1 MELQD
6 IDLKE
11 LIENET
17 GEKFNRQGY
26 IKCPFHSEKTPSLRV
41 KFNPDTNKDFFKCFG
56 CSECG
61 DAIDFVMKYK
71 NLNYTEAREYLG
83 IEVEKTEKE
92 LHEEKV
98 KGYIDW
104 ELSKFRE
111 GQKLLGIFKF
121 VNERDEIVYFKAK
134 FANGEGK
141 KQLSYYH
148 LEGEKVV
155 AKRGTSELPYNLYNA
170 LNAIKN
176 DDVLIID
183 EGEKDANTI
192 NSIFKNKG
200 YVATSLK
207 GCKELDILKNNRMRI
222 YVIGDT
228 GQAGEK
234 YKWNIYNTFK
244 NYCKEFKFIN
254 LPGIKQL
261 GDNKDVTDWIEAGH
275 NKKDLLDAFSRS
287 LDLKSKYELQQN
299 NGGIY
304 KTTFKEKGEDIIEN
318 IKHITD
324 FKLLSATRIRFVDEE
339 EEGIKLVFKSIT
351 GDTIERIGKASVFD
365 DVKSFKN
372 FLGTMDLVFSGRVE
386 DLNRLKGWINKYFA
400 LENEEIYGGV
410 KFIERNGELIFIENN
425 GCISSKE
432 INENIKS
439 DGRNNADVLKN
450 EPITTEELKEV
461 IKHIFKFAG
470 PEKSISIIGTVIN
483 NLAVHQCQALKQK
496 LHHLLIVGESGSG
509 KSTILENVI
518 APILNYPKKDIKSI
532 GLISNFALM
541 KNLSDGNYPALFD
554 EFKPS
559 MMDRY
564 KIGNVSET
572 LRNLYDRTTISKG
585 NKSLK
590 TTEFN
595 LGRPIILAGEESYPN
610 QEKALIERSCIIYL
624 SRRERTEKNTEAM
637 EWLIKNEEL
646 LNKLGRSL
654 IEIVLEMSVE
664 EYQQLREK
672 AKEDIKN
679 LKNRTQ
685 NTAVNI
691 ACGMM
696 VFNKLLERQGLKQ
709 LDNFY
714 EHIVK
719 NIKEEV
725 LEGVGDTQSLL
736 EKMLLLYNDMIDDGR
751 AIGWEDVIKNRG
763 DGIFIKTSEMINQIH
778 EHCNRVGAD
787 LIPLKLK
794 DFRKQAQ
801 KAGYL
806 IKLSGK
812 SITIERRTIRFDVY
826 NKEMLQALKVE
837 SIVPPDYIEVEDK
850 VFPFDKIT
858 KNKKCN
864 QNVIKL

>member
-6 IDLKE
+6 IDLRK

-17 GEKFNRQGY
+17 GEKFNKQGY
-26 IKCPFHSEKTPSLRV
+26 IKCPLHSEKTPSLRV

-92 LHEEKV
+92 LQEEKV
-98 KGYIDW
+98 RGYIDW

-141 KQLSYYH
+141 KQLLYYH
-148 LEGEKVV
+148 LEGDKVI
-155 AKRGTSELPYNLYNA
+155 AKRGADELPYNLYNA
-170 LNAIKN
+170 LGAIKN

-192 NSIFKNKG
+192 NSMFKNKG

-222 YVIGDT
+222 YVMGDT
-228 GQAGEK
+228 GQAGEQ
-234 YKWNIYNTFK
+234 YKWSVYNEFK
-244 NYCKEFKFIN
+244 KYAREFKFIN
-254 LPGIKQL
+254 LPGLKSL
-261 GDNKDVTDWIEAGH
+261 GDNKDVTDWIEVGH
-275 NKKDLLDAFSRS
+275 NKKDLLDAFDRS
-287 LDLKSKYELQQN
+287 LDIKNKYELQQDAR
-299 NGGIY
+299 GIY
-304 KTTFKEKGEDIIEN
+304 KTIFKEKAEEVTETKKYIANFKTIEASRIKFIDEDQEGIRLVLKSCTGEIIE
-318 IKHITD
+318 KVGFST
-324 FKLLSATRIRFVDEE
+324 
-339 EEGIKLVFKSIT
+339 
-351 GDTIERIGKASVFD
+351 VFD
-365 DVKSFKN
+365 DTKTFKN
-372 FLGTMDLVFSGRVE
+372 FLGTIDLAFKGRVD
-386 DLNRLKGWINKYFA
+386 DLTDLKAWINKYYA
-400 LENEEIYGGV
+400 LENEEVYAGV

-425 GCISSKE
+425 GSITSKGVS
-432 INENIKS
+432 ENIKS
-439 DGRNNADVLKN
+439 DGRNNADVIKN

-483 NLAVHQCQALKQK
+483 NLAVYQCQELKQK

-541 KNLSDGNYPALFD
+541 KSLSDGNYSALFD

-595 LGRPIILAGEESYPN
+595 LGRPVILAGEESYPN

-654 IEIVLEMSVE
+654 IEIVLELDVDG
-664 EYQQLREK
+664 YRRLRCNCNSK
-672 AKEDIKN
+672 IKGLN
-679 LKNRTQ
+679 NRIL
-685 NTAVNI
+685 NTAINES
-691 ACGMM
+691 CGIRIL
-696 VFNKLLERQGLKQ
+696 NLLLEKHGLKQ
-709 LDNFY
+709 LVDFDDY
-714 EHIVK
+714 ITQ
-719 NIKEEV
+719 NIKVEV
-725 LEGVGDTQSLL
+725 LEDTENVRSLV
-736 EKMLLLYNDMIDDGR
+736 EKMLILYNDMINDGR

-763 DGIFIKTSEMINQIH
+763 DGLFIKTSELINQIH
-778 EHCNRVGAD
+778 EHIIRVGAD
-787 LIPLKLK
+787 LVPLKYN
-794 DFRKQAQ
+794 DFKKQAK

-806 IKLSGK
+806 VKASGKVIKVDGK
-812 SITIERRTIRFDVY
+812 SIKFDIY
-826 NKEMLQALKVE
+826 DKEMLQALKVD
-837 SIVPPDYIEVEDK
+837 SIAPPDYEEVGGEEAK
-850 VFPFDKIT
+850 IFPFKQVTQKI
-858 KNKKCN
+858 
-864 QNVIKL
+864 

>member
-6 IDLKE
+6 IDLRD

-17 GEKFNRQGY
+17 GEKFNKQGY
-26 IKCPFHSEKTPSLRV
+26 IKCPFHTEKTPSLRV

-61 DAIDFVMKYK
+61 DAIDFIIKYK
-71 NLNYTEAREYLG
+71 NLNYTKAREYLG
-83 IEVEKTEKE
+83 LSVEKSEREIDKEKILSRIE
-92 LHEEKV
+92 WDVKQEFKKDFKLIGLFQFENEK
-98 KGYIDW
+98 
-104 ELSKFRE
+104 
-111 GQKLLGIFKF
+111 
-121 VNERDEIVYFKAK
+121 NEVVYYKAK
-134 FANGEGK
+134 FLKPDGEK
-141 KQLSYYH
+141 TLSYYRI
-148 LEGEKVV
+148 EENKVINN
-155 AKRGTSELPYNLYNA
+155 RGIEEIPYNLYNA

-207 GCKELDILKNNRMRI
+207 GCKELDVLKNNRMKI

-228 GQAGEK
+228 GQAGEQ
-234 YKWNIYNTFK
+234 YKWSVYNEFK
-244 NYCKEFKFIN
+244 KYAREFKFIN
-254 LPGIKQL
+254 IPGLKSL
-261 GDNKDVTDWIEAGH
+261 GDNKDVTDWIEVGH
-275 NKKDLLDAFSRS
+275 NKKDLLDAFERS
-287 LDLKSKYELQQN
+287 LDIKNKYELQQDT
-299 NGGIY
+299 GGIY
-304 KTTFKEKGEDIIEN
+304 KIMFKEKADEVIETKKY
-318 IKHITD
+318 IAD
-324 FKLLSATRIRFVDEE
+324 FKLLKATRIKFIDDET
-339 EEGIKLVFKSIT
+339 EGVSIVLKSVT
-351 GDTIERIGKASVFD
+351 GDTIERTGISTVFD

-400 LENEEIYGGV
+400 LENEEVYGGV
-410 KFIERNGELIFIENN
+410 KFIERDGELIFIENN
-425 GCISSKE
+425 GSITSKGVS
-432 INENIKS
+432 ENIKS
-439 DGRNNADVLKN
+439 DGRNNADVIKN

-564 KIGNVSET
+564 KIGNISET
-572 LRNLYDRTTISKG
+572 LRNLYDRATISKG

-590 TTEFN
+590 TTDFN
-595 LGRPIILAGEESYPN
+595 LYRPIILAGEESYPN

-624 SRRERTEKNTEAM
+624 SRRERTQKNTEAM

-654 IEIVLEMSVE
+654 IEIVLELDVDG
-664 EYQQLREK
+664 YRRLRCNCNSK
-672 AKEDIKN
+672 IKGLN
-679 LKNRTQ
+679 NRIL
-685 NTAVNI
+685 NTAINES
-691 ACGMM
+691 CGIRIL
-696 VFNKLLERQGLKQ
+696 NLLLEKHGLKQ
-709 LDNFY
+709 LVDFDDY
-714 EHIVK
+714 ITQ
-719 NIKEEV
+719 NIKVEV
-725 LEGVGDTQSLL
+725 LEDTENVRSLV
-736 EKMLLLYNDMIDDGR
+736 ERMLILYNDMINDSR
-751 AIGWEDVIKNRG
+751 AIGWEDVVKSRG
-763 DGIFIKTSEMINQIH
+763 DGLFIKTSELINQIR
-778 EHCNRVGAD
+778 EHVIRVGAD
-787 LIPLKLK
+787 LVPLNCN
-794 DFRKQAQ
+794 DFKKQAK

-806 IKLSGK
+806 VKASGKVIKVDGK
-812 SITIERRTIRFDVY
+812 SIKFDIY
-826 NKEMLQALKVE
+826 DKEMLQALKVD
-837 SIVPPDYIEVEDK
+837 SIAPPDYEEVGGEEAK
-850 VFPFDKIT
+850 IFPFKQVTQKI
-858 KNKKCN
+858 
-864 QNVIKL
+864 

>member
-6 IDLKE
+6 IDLRG

-17 GEKFNRQGY
+17 GEKFNKQGY
-26 IKCPFHSEKTPSLRV
+26 IKCPFHSEKTPSLSV
-41 KFNPDTNKDFFKCFG
+41 KFNPDTNKHFFKCFG

-61 DAIDFVMKYK
+61 DAIDFIMKYK
-71 NLNYTEAREYLG
+71 NLNFTEARKYLG

-92 LHEEKV
+92 LQEEKV
-98 KGYIDW
+98 RGYIEW

-121 VNERDEIVYFKAK
+121 VNERNEIVYFKAK

-141 KQLSYYH
+141 KQLSYYC
-148 LEGEKVV
+148 LEGDKVV
-155 AKRGTSELPYNLYNA
+155 AKRGADELPYNLYNA

-176 DDVLIID
+176 DDVLIIV

-192 NSIFKNKG
+192 NSIFKNRD
-200 YVATSLK
+200 YVSTSLK
-207 GCKELDILKNNRMRI
+207 GCKELEILKNNRMRI
-222 YVIGDT
+222 YVLGDT
-228 GQAGEK
+228 GQAGEQ
-234 YKWNIYNTFK
+234 YKWKVYKEFK
-244 NYCKEFKFIN
+244 EYAREFKFIN
-254 LPGIKQL
+254 LPGLKSL

-275 NKKDLLDAFSRS
+275 NKKDLLDSFGRS
-287 LDLKSKYELQQN
+287 LDVKNKYELQQDA
-299 NGGIY
+299 GGIY
-304 KTTFKEKGEDIIEN
+304 KIMFKEKADEVIET
-318 IKHITD
+318 KKYITD
-324 FKLLSATRIRFVDEE
+324 FRLLKATRIKFIDDET
-339 EEGIKLVFKSIT
+339 EGVTIVLKSVT
-351 GDTIERIGKASVFD
+351 GDTIERTGISTVFD

-386 DLNRLKGWINKYFA
+386 DLNILKGWINKYFA
-400 LENEEIYGGV
+400 LENQEVYGGV

-425 GCISSKE
+425 GSITEKG

-439 DGRNNADVLKN
+439 DGRNNAEVLKN
-450 EPITTEELKEV
+450 EPITTEELQEV

-483 NLAVHQCQALKQK
+483 NLAVHQCQTLKQK

-541 KNLSDGNYPALFD
+541 KSLSDGNYSALFD

-564 KIGNVSET
+564 KIGNISET

-624 SRRERTEKNTEAM
+624 SRRERTPKNTEAM

-654 IEIVLEMSVE
+654 IETVLQMSVE
-664 EYQQLREK
+664 EYEQIRETT
-672 AKEDIKN
+672 KEDIKV

-685 NTAVNI
+685 NTAINI
-691 ACGMM
+691 SCGMM
-696 VFNKLLERQGLKQ
+696 IFNKILEKHGLQQ

-714 EHIVK
+714 QHIVK
-719 NIKEEV
+719 NIKVEV
-725 LEGVGDTQSLL
+725 LEDTENVRSLV
-736 EKMLLLYNDMIDDGR
+736 ERMLILYNDMINDSR
-751 AIGWEDVIKNRG
+751 AIGWEDVVKSRG
-763 DGIFIKTSEMINQIH
+763 DGLFIKTSEMINQIH
-778 EHCNRVGAD
+778 EHVIRVGAD
-787 LIPLKLK
+787 LIPLNYT
-794 DFRKQAQ
+794 DFKKQAQ
-801 KAGYL
+801 KSGYMVKASGKV
-806 IKLSGK
+806 IKVDGK
-812 SITIERRTIRFDVY
+812 SIKFDIY
-826 NKEMLQALKVE
+826 DKKMLQALKVD
-837 SIVPPDYIEVEDK
+837 SIAPLDYEEVEGEEAK
-850 VFPFDKIT
+850 IFPFKQVT
-858 KNKKCN
+858 
-864 QNVIKL
+864 

>member
-6 IDLKE
+6 IDLRD

-17 GEKFNRQGY
+17 GEKFNKQGY
-26 IKCPFHSEKTPSLRV
+26 IKCPFHTEKTPSLRV

-61 DAIDFVMKYK
+61 DAIDFIIKYK
-71 NLNYTEAREYLG
+71 NLNYTKAREYLG
-83 IEVEKTEKE
+83 LSVEKSEREIDKEKILSRIE
-92 LHEEKV
+92 WDV
-98 KGYIDW
+98 KQEFKKD
-104 ELSKFRE
+104 F
-111 GQKLLGIFKF
+111 KLIGLFQFENKK
-121 VNERDEIVYFKAK
+121 NEVVYYKAK
-134 FANGEGK
+134 FLKPDGEK
-141 KQLSYYH
+141 TLSYYRI
-148 LEGEKVV
+148 EENKVINN
-155 AKRGTSELPYNLYNA
+155 RGIEEIPYNLYNA

-207 GCKELDILKNNRMRI
+207 GCKELDVLKNNRMKI

-228 GQAGEK
+228 GQAGEQ
-234 YKWNIYNTFK
+234 YKWSVYNEFK
-244 NYCKEFKFIN
+244 KYAREFKFIN
-254 LPGIKQL
+254 LPGLKSL
-261 GDNKDVTDWIEAGH
+261 GDNKDVTDWIEVGH
-275 NKKDLLDAFSRS
+275 NKKDLLDAFERS
-287 LDLKSKYELQQN
+287 LDIKNKYELQQDT
-299 NGGIY
+299 GGIY
-304 KTTFKEKGEDIIEN
+304 KIMFKEKADEVIET
-318 IKHITD
+318 KKYITD
-324 FKLLSATRIRFVDEE
+324 FRLISATRIKFIDEE

-351 GDTIERIGKASVFD
+351 GNTIERIGKASVFD

-400 LENEEIYGGV
+400 LENEEVYGGV
-410 KFIERNGELIFIENN
+410 KFIERNGESIFIENN
-425 GCISSKE
+425 GSITSKGV
-432 INENIKS
+432 NENIKS
-439 DGRNNADVLKN
+439 DGRNNADVIKN

-483 NLAVHQCQALKQK
+483 NLAVHQCQELKQK

-564 KIGNVSET
+564 KIGNISET
-572 LRNLYDRTTISKG
+572 LRNLYDRATISKG

-590 TTEFN
+590 TTDFN
-595 LGRPIILAGEESYPN
+595 LYRPIILAGEESYPN

-624 SRRERTEKNTEAM
+624 SRRERTQKNTEAM

-654 IEIVLEMSVE
+654 IEIVLELDVDG
-664 EYQQLREK
+664 YRRLRCNCNSK
-672 AKEDIKN
+672 IKGLN
-679 LKNRTQ
+679 NRIL
-685 NTAVNI
+685 NTAINES
-691 ACGMM
+691 CGIRIL
-696 VFNKLLERQGLKQ
+696 NLLLEKHGLKQ
-709 LDNFY
+709 LVDFDDY
-714 EHIVK
+714 ITQ
-719 NIKEEV
+719 NIKVEV
-725 LEGVGDTQSLL
+725 LEDTENVRSLV
-736 EKMLLLYNDMIDDGR
+736 ERMLILYNDMINDSR
-751 AIGWEDVIKNRG
+751 AIGWEDVVKSRG
-763 DGIFIKTSEMINQIH
+763 DGLFIKTSELINQIR
-778 EHCNRVGAD
+778 EHVIRVGAD
-787 LIPLKLK
+787 LVPLNCN
-794 DFRKQAQ
+794 DFKKQAK

-806 IKLSGK
+806 VKASGKVIKVDGK
-812 SITIERRTIRFDVY
+812 SIKFDIY
-826 NKEMLQALKVE
+826 DKEMLQALKVD
-837 SIVPPDYIEVEDK
+837 SIASPDYEEVGGEEAK
-850 VFPFDKIT
+850 IFPFKQVTQKI
-858 KNKKCN
+858 
-864 QNVIKL
+864 

>member
-17 GEKFNRQGY
+17 GKRFNKQGY
-26 IKCPFHSEKTPSLRV
+26 IECPFHKEKSPSLSI
-41 KFNPDTNKDFFKCFG
+41 KFNSNTNKYFFKCFG
-56 CSECG
+56 CGECG
-61 DAIDFVMKYK
+61 DAIDFIEKYK
-71 NLNYTEAREYLG
+71 NLNYIEARKCLG

-92 LHEEKV
+92 LQEEKV

-121 VNERDEIVYFKAK
+121 VNERNEIVYFKAK

-141 KQLSYYH
+141 KQLSYYC
-148 LEGEKVV
+148 LEDDKVI
-155 AKRGTSELPYNLYNA
+155 AKRGTDELPYNLYNA
-170 LNAIKN
+170 LSAIKN
-176 DDVLIID
+176 DDALVIV

-192 NSIFKNKG
+192 NSMFKNRD

-207 GCKELDILKNNRMRI
+207 GCKELEILKNNRMRI
-222 YVIGDT
+222 YVLSDT
-228 GQAGEK
+228 GQAGEQ
-234 YKWNIYNTFK
+234 YKWNVYKKFK
-244 NYCKEFKFIN
+244 EYAREFKFID
-254 LPGIKQL
+254 LPGLKSL

-275 NKKDLLDAFSRS
+275 NKKDLLDAFDRS
-287 LDLKSKYELQQN
+287 LDIKNKYELQQN
-299 NGGIY
+299 SGGIY

-318 IKHITD
+318 IKHIAD
-324 FKLLSATRIRFVDEE
+324 FRLLSATRIRFIDEE

-351 GDTIERIGKASVFD
+351 GDTIERIGRVSVFD

-372 FLGTMDLVFSGRVE
+372 FLGTMDLCFTGRVE

-400 LENEEIYGGV
+400 LENQEVYGGV
-410 KFIERNGELIFIENN
+410 KFIERNEELIFIENN
-425 GCISSKE
+425 GSVTKKG
-432 INENIKS
+432 INEDIKS

-450 EPITTEELKEV
+450 EPITTEELQEV

-483 NLAVHQCQALKQK
+483 NLAVHQCQELKQK

-541 KNLSDGNYPALFD
+541 KSLSDGNYSALFD

-559 MMDRY
+559 MMDKY
-564 KIGNVSET
+564 KIGNISET

-654 IEIVLEMSVE
+654 IETVLEMPVE
-664 EYQQLREK
+664 EYQELRET
-672 AKEDIKN
+672 AKKDIKD

-685 NTAVNI
+685 NTAINI
-691 ACGMM
+691 SCGMM
-696 VFNKLLERQGLKQ
+696 IFNKLLEKHGLQQ

-714 EHIVK
+714 EHVVK
-719 NIKEEV
+719 NIKVEV
-725 LEGVGDTQSLL
+725 LEDTENVRSLV
-736 EKMLLLYNDMIDDGR
+736 ERMLILYNDMINDGR

-763 DGIFIKTSEMINQIH
+763 DGLFIKTSELINQIH
-778 EHCNRVGAD
+778 EHIIRVGAD
-787 LIPLKLK
+787 LVPLKYN
-794 DFRKQAQ
+794 DFKKQAK

-806 IKLSGK
+806 VKASGKVIKVDGK
-812 SITIERRTIRFDVY
+812 SIKFDIY
-826 NKEMLQALKVE
+826 DKEMLQALKVE
-837 SIVPPDYIEVEDK
+837 SIAPPDYEEVDGQDAK
-850 VFPFDKIT
+850 IFPFKQVTKKI
-858 KNKKCN
+858 
-864 QNVIKL
+864 

>member
-6 IDLKE
+6 IDLRD

-17 GEKFNRQGY
+17 GERFNKQGY
-26 IKCPFHSEKTPSLRV
+26 IKCPFHNEKSPSLSI
-41 KFNPDTNKDFFKCFG
+41 KFNSNTNKDFFKCFG
-56 CSECG
+56 CGECG
-61 DAIDFVMKYK
+61 DAIDFISKYK
-71 NLNYTEAREYLG
+71 NMDYIKAREYLG
-83 IEVEKTEKE
+83 FPIEKTEKE
-92 LHEEKV
+92 KDKDKILNRIE
-98 KGYIDW
+98 W
-104 ELSKFRE
+104 ELSEFRR
-111 GQKLLGIFKF
+111 GQKFLGVFEFTGEKGE
-121 VNERDEIVYFKAK
+121 VLYYKAK
-134 FANGEGK
+134 FDIGEGK
-141 KQLSYYH
+141 KELSYYH
-148 LEGEKVV
+148 IQDGKVIN
-155 AKRGTSELPYNLYNA
+155 KRGVNEVPYNLYNA

-176 DDVLIID
+176 DDVLIIV

-192 NSIFKNKG
+192 NSMFKNKD
-200 YVATSLK
+200 YVSTSLK
-207 GCKELDILKNNRMRI
+207 GCKELEILKNNRMRI

-228 GQAGEK
+228 GQAGEQ
-234 YKWNIYNTFK
+234 YKWKVY
-244 NYCKEFKFIN
+244 KEFREYAREFRVIN
-254 LPGIKQL
+254 LPGLNAL

-324 FKLLSATRIRFVDEE
+324 FRLLSATRIRFVDEE

-372 FLGTMDLVFSGRVE
+372 FLGTMDLCFTGRVE

-400 LENEEIYGGV
+400 LENQEVYGGV

-425 GCISSKE
+425 GSITEKRM
-432 INENIKS
+432 NENIKS
-439 DGRNNADVLKN
+439 DGRNNAEVLKN
-450 EPITTEELKEV
+450 EPITTEELQEV

-483 NLAVHQCQALKQK
+483 NLAVYQCQELKQK

-564 KIGNVSET
+564 KVGNISET
-572 LRNLYDRTTISKG
+572 LRNLYDRATISKG

-590 TTEFN
+590 TTDFN
-595 LGRPIILAGEESYPN
+595 LYRPIILAGEESYPN

-624 SRRERTEKNTEAM
+624 SRRERTSKNTEAM

-654 IEIVLEMSVE
+654 IETVLQTPVE
-664 EYQQLREK
+664 EYEQLREK
-672 AKEDIKN
+672 AKEDIKD

-685 NTAVNI
+685 NTAINI
-691 ACGMM
+691 SCGMM
-696 VFNKLLERQGLKQ
+696 IFNKLLKKHGLQQ

-714 EHIVK
+714 EYIVQ
-719 NIKEEV
+719 NIKVEV
-725 LEGVGDTQSLL
+725 LEGATDTRSLI
-736 EKMLLLYNDMIDDGR
+736 ERMLLLYNDMIDDSR
-751 AIGWEDVIKNRG
+751 AFNVDDVIRCRG
-763 DGIFIKTSEMINQIH
+763 DGVFIKTSEMINQIQQH
-778 EHCNRVGAD
+778 VNTVGAD
-787 LIPLKLK
+787 IIPLKLK
-794 DFRKQAQ
+794 DFRKQAE
-801 KAGYL
+801 KSGYL
-806 IKLSGK
+806 IGK
-812 SITIERRTIRFDVY
+812 SNKVIKIGDKSIRYDTY
-826 NKEMLQALKVE
+826 DKEMIQNLKAD
-837 SIVPPDYIEVEDK
+837 SICPPDYEEVTGQEAK
-850 VFPFDKIT
+850 IIPF
-858 KNKKCN
+858 
-864 QNVIKL
+864 

>member
-6 IDLKE
+6 TDLRI

-41 KFNPDTNKDFFKCFG
+41 RFNPDTNKDFFKCFG

-61 DAIDFVMKYK
+61 DAIDFIIKYK
-71 NLNYTEAREYLG
+71 NIDYIAAKEYLG
-83 IEVEKTEKE
+83 LEVEKTEKE
-92 LHEEKV
+92 LQEEKV

-148 LEGEKVV
+148 LEGEKVI
-155 AKRGTSELPYNLYNA
+155 AKRGADELPYNLYNA
-170 LNAIKN
+170 LSAIKK
-176 DDVLIID
+176 DDVLIIV

-192 NSIFKNKG
+192 NSMFKNKD
-200 YVATSLK
+200 YVSTSLK
-207 GCKELDILKNNRMRI
+207 GCKDLEVLKNNRMRI

-228 GQAGEK
+228 GQAGEQ
-234 YKWNIYNTFK
+234 YKWNVYKEFK
-244 NYCKEFKFIN
+244 EYAREFKFIN
-254 LPGIKQL
+254 LPGLKSL

-275 NKKDLLDAFSRS
+275 NKKDLLNAFGRS
-287 LDLKSKYELQQN
+287 LDVKNKYELQQN
-299 NGGIY
+299 SGGIY

-324 FKLLSATRIRFVDEE
+324 FRLLSATRIRFVDEE

-372 FLGTMDLVFSGRVE
+372 FLGTMDLCFTGRVE

-400 LENEEIYGGV
+400 LENQEVYGGV

-425 GCISSKE
+425 GSITSKGV
-432 INENIKS
+432 NENVKS
-439 DGRNNADVLKN
+439 DGRNNADVIKN
-450 EPITTEELKEV
+450 EPITTEELKEL

-483 NLAVHQCQALKQK
+483 NLAVHQCQELKQK

-541 KNLSDGNYPALFD
+541 KNLSDGNYSALFD

-564 KIGNVSET
+564 KIGNISET
-572 LRNLYDRTTISKG
+572 LRNLYDRATISKG

-590 TTEFN
+590 TTDFN
-595 LGRPIILAGEESYPN
+595 LYRPIILAGEESYPN

-624 SRRERTEKNTEAM
+624 SRRERTQKNTEAM

-654 IEIVLEMSVE
+654 IEIILEMPVE
-664 EYQQLREK
+664 EYQELRETIK
-672 AKEDIKN
+672 RDIKD

-685 NTAVNI
+685 NTAINI
-691 ACGMM
+691 SCGMM
-696 VFNKLLERQGLKQ
+696 IFNKLLEKHGLQQ

-714 EHIVK
+714 EHIIK
-719 NIKEEV
+719 NIKVEV
-725 LEGVGDTQSLL
+725 LEDTENVNSLV
-736 EKMLLLYNDMIDDGR
+736 ERMLILYNDMINDSR
-751 AIGWEDVIKNRG
+751 AIGWEDVVKSRG
-763 DGIFIKTSEMINQIH
+763 DGLFIKTSEMINQIH
-778 EHCNRVGAD
+778 EHVIRVGAD
-787 LIPLKLK
+787 LVPLKYN
-794 DFRKQAQ
+794 DFKKQAK

-806 IKLSGK
+806 VKASGKVIKVDGK
-812 SITIERRTIRFDVY
+812 SIKFDIY
-826 NKEMLQALKVE
+826 DKEMLQALKVD
-837 SIVPPDYIEVEDK
+837 SIAPPDYEEVGGEEAK
-850 VFPFDKIT
+850 IFPFKQVTKKI
-858 KNKKCN
+858 
-864 QNVIKL
+864 

>member
-1 MELQD
+1 MEPQD
-6 IDLKE
+6 IDLRN

-26 IKCPFHSEKTPSLRV
+26 IKCPFHTEKTPSLRV

-61 DAIDFVMKYK
+61 DAIDFIIKYK

-92 LHEEKV
+92 LQEEKV
-98 KGYIDW
+98 KDYVDW
-104 ELSKFRE
+104 ELSKFRQ

-134 FANGEGK
+134 FANREGK

-148 LEGEKVV
+148 LEDDKVI
-155 AKRGTSELPYNLYNA
+155 AKRGVDELPYNLYNA
-170 LNAIKN
+170 LSAIKN

-192 NSIFKNKG
+192 NSIFKSKG

-207 GCKELDILKNNRMRI
+207 GCKELDVLKNNRMRI

-234 YKWNIYNTFK
+234 YKWNVYNEFK
-244 NYCKEFKFIN
+244 KYAKEFKSIN
-254 LPGIKQL
+254 LPGLKSL
-261 GDNKDVTDWIEAGH
+261 GDNKDVTDWIEVGH
-275 NKKDLLDAFSRS
+275 NKKDLLDAFDRS
-287 LDLKSKYELQQN
+287 LDIKNKHELQQDT
-299 NGGIY
+299 GGIY
-304 KTTFKEKGEDIIEN
+304 KIMFKEKADEIIETKKY
-318 IKHITD
+318 IAD
-324 FKLLSATRIRFVDEE
+324 FRLLKATRIKFIDDET
-339 EEGIKLVFKSIT
+339 EGVSIVLKSVT
-351 GDTIERIGKASVFD
+351 GDTIERTGISTVFD

-400 LENEEIYGGV
+400 LENEEVYGGV
-410 KFIERNGELIFIENN
+410 KFIERDGELIFIENN
-425 GCISSKE
+425 GCITSKGVS
-432 INENIKS
+432 ENIKS

-450 EPITTEELKEV
+450 EPITTEELKEIV
-461 IKHIFKFAG
+461 KHIFKFAG

-483 NLAVHQCQALKQK
+483 NLAVYQCQALKQK

-564 KIGNVSET
+564 KIGNISET
-572 LRNLYDRTTISKG
+572 LRNLYDRATISKG

-590 TTEFN
+590 TTDFN
-595 LGRPIILAGEESYPN
+595 LYRPIILAGEESYPN

-624 SRRERTEKNTEAM
+624 SRRERTQKNTEAM

-654 IEIVLEMSVE
+654 IETVLEMPVE
-664 EYQQLREK
+664 GYQQLRERV
-672 AKEDIKN
+672 KEDIKD
-679 LKNRTQ
+679 LKNRTK
-685 NTAVNI
+685 NTAINI
-691 ACGMM
+691 SCGMM
-696 VFNKLLERQGLKQ
+696 IFNKLLEKHGLQQ

-714 EHIVK
+714 EHIIK
-719 NIKEEV
+719 NIKVEV
-725 LEGVGDTQSLL
+725 LEDTENVRSLV
-736 EKMLLLYNDMIDDGR
+736 EKMLILYNDMINDSR

-763 DGIFIKTSEMINQIH
+763 DGLFIKTSELINQIN
-778 EHCNRVGAD
+778 EHVIRVGAD
-787 LIPLKLK
+787 LVPLKYN
-794 DFRKQAQ
+794 DFKKQAK

-806 IKLSGK
+806 VKASGKVIKVDGK
-812 SITIERRTIRFDVY
+812 SIKFDIY
-826 NKEMLQALKVE
+826 DKEMLQALKVD
-837 SIVPPDYIEVEDK
+837 SIAPADYEEVSGQEAK
-850 VFPFDKIT
+850 IFPFKQVTKKI
-858 KNKKCN
+858 
-864 QNVIKL
+864 